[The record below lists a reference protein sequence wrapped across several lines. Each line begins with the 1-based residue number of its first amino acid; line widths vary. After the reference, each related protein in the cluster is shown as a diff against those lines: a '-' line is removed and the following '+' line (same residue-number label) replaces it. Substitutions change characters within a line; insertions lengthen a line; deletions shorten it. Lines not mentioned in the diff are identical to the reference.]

1 MNTIEIIS
9 LVAVVALI
17 VFYLIFWLKSRSG
30 NAQPIVP
37 APATEVPSPNHS
49 TTLPLRLQAYERL
62 VILTERLSLPNLI
75 SRIPAGDLNA
85 SQYVQALTDQIRQEY
100 EYNFSQ
106 QLYVEPA
113 VWDAVTNLKEQNIF
127 ILHQLIQTLPPGA
140 NGLELA
146 KRVLELLQQDPNA
159 SLQPI
164 VLDAIRFE
172 ARKLM

>member
-1 MNTIEIIS
+1 M
-9 LVAVVALI
+9 
-17 VFYLIFWLKSRSG
+17 
-30 NAQPIVP
+30 
-37 APATEVPSPNHS
+37 
-49 TTLPLRLQAYERL
+49 
-62 VILTERLSLPNLI
+62 
-75 SRIPAGDLNA
+75 NA

-100 EYNFSQ
+100 EYNLSQ

-113 VWDAVTNLKEQNIF
+113 VWDAVTNLKEQNIY
-127 ILHQLIQTLPPGA
+127 ILHHLIQTLPPGA

-146 KRVLELLQQDPNA
+146 KRILELLQQDPNA